1 MARIGTSDLDIFPLA
16 LGGNVFGWTADRDDS
31 FAVMDAFVAGGG
43 NFIDSADVYSA
54 WVDGNH
60 GGESETIIGEWMAD
74 RGNRRDVILATKGG
88 SLDGLTGGSRDSLRK
103 AIAGS
108 LDRLKT
114 DYIDLYYLHRD
125 DQDTPL
131 EETIGA
137 LSQFV
142 DEGRVRYV
150 ALSNFTAD
158 RLTEAL
164 SVAERTGAHRPVAL
178 QPLYNLVER
187 GNYEGELEQ
196 VVETAGLSAIPYSSL
211 ASGFLTGKY
220 RDGASQGNSPRA
232 GGASKYLDE
241 RGRRVLTALD
251 TVAANR
257 SVEVGSVAL
266 AWLAAQTTVVA
277 PIASAR
283 SVDQVPG
290 LLASASLSLTPD
302 ELQSI
307 TDASV

>member
-1 MARIGTSDLDIFPLA
+1 MVHIGTSDLDIFPLA
-16 LGGNVFGWTADRDDS
+16 LGGNVFGWTAHRDDS
-31 FAVMDAFVAGGG
+31 FAVMDAFTAGGG

-54 WVDGNH
+54 WVDGNQ

-88 SLDGLTGGSRDSLRK
+88 SLDGLTGGSRGSLRK

-125 DQDTPL
+125 DHDTPL

-137 LSQFV
+137 LSEFV

-164 SVAERTGAHRPVAL
+164 SVAEQTGAHRPVAL

-187 GNYEGELEQ
+187 GRYESDLER
-196 VVETAGLSAIPYSSL
+196 VVEATGLSAIPYSSL

-220 RDGASQGNSPRA
+220 RDGASQGTSPRA

-251 TVAANR
+251 TVAATHTA
-257 SVEVGSVAL
+257 EVGSVAL
-266 AWLAAQTTVVA
+266 AWLAAQPTVVA

-290 LLASASLSLTPD
+290 LLASASLNLTKD

>member
-1 MARIGTSDLDIFPLA
+1 MVRIGTSELDIFPLA
-16 LGGNVFGWTADRDDS
+16 LGGNVFGWTADREAS
-31 FAVMDAFVAGGG
+31 FAVLDAFTAGGG

-54 WVDGNH
+54 WVPGNS
-60 GGESETIIGEWMAD
+60 GGDSEKIIGEWMAD

-88 SLDGLTGGSRDSLRK
+88 SLEGLTGGSRESLRK

-125 DQDTPL
+125 DADTPL

-137 LSQFV
+137 LSELV
-142 DEGRVRYV
+142 DEGKTRYV
-150 ALSNFTAD
+150 ALSNFSAD

-164 SVAERTGAHRPVAL
+164 AIAERTGAHRPVAL

-187 GNYEGELEQ
+187 GQYEGALAQ
-196 VVETAGLSAIPYSSL
+196 VVETSGLSTIPYSSL

-220 RDGASQGNSPRA
+220 RDGAEPGDSPRA
-232 GGASKYLDE
+232 GGASKYLDA
-241 RGRRVLTALD
+241 RGRRVLAALD
-251 TVAANR
+251 SVAANHEA
-257 SVEVGSVAL
+257 EVGSVAL
-266 AWLAAQTTVVA
+266 AWLAAQPTVVA
-277 PIASAR
+277 PIASA
-283 SVDQVPG
+283 SKVEQVPA
-290 LLASASLSLTPD
+290 LLASASLNLGTD

-307 TDASV
+307 TDASK